1 MITTITMIIIA
12 MIIII
17 IMIIAMIMI
26 IIIMIMIA
34 MIIAISIL
42 RHDSTDRALL
52 VVSFAEQQN
61 DEEHPS
67 MPGELY

>member
-12 MIIII
+12 MIII